1 MPLWCLPPRKKEQV
15 SMAYLNRTEII
26 GHLGNEPKITMSQ
39 DTGRK
44 KATFSVAVSERYKD
58 KNGETKENTNWFTCV
73 FYGKM
78 ADVIDRL
85 NVEKGTLV
93 YVNGKMNFRQYVKDT
108 GEKVNIAELMGD
120 VFQILSAKRSDGSI
134 QQTANAPTAEA
145 EEDELPF

>member
-1 MPLWCLPPRKKEQV
+1 
-15 SMAYLNRTEII
+15 MAYLNRTEII
-26 GHLGNEPKITMSQ
+26 GHLGKTPDVRSNGQTS
-39 DTGRK
+39 

-58 KNGETKENTNWFTCV
+58 KNGETKETTNWFTCV
-73 FYGKM
+73 FFGKM

-93 YVNGKMNFRQYVKDT
+93 YVSGKMNFRQYTKES

-120 VFQILSAKRSDGSI
+120 GFQILSARRSDGSI
-134 QQTANAPTAEA
+134 QPTANAPTAEA